1 MVAENSLETLL
12 QFVEDH
18 PYTGNAEQIITLSQ
32 GISETSKRLP
42 PSALAVF
49 RDKTGIN
56 AKVFSKLKVIGE
68 KISLFNEKE
77 RRDIVKRLPSSYG
90 TIHALCALKP
100 EELLMAAKSG
110 LITPSL
116 SIRAANAYVK
126 QARFP
131 QLTTTEEAKERI
143 EGKAEQIFSI
153 MRTVSTAL
161 SGEELV
167 AVEKELRAICRE
179 YGLDLRNADCASLL
193 TLKKQARAKAEQV
206 WRGVLEQRLTE
217 QWFEKTP
224 EKLRKQ
230 FKLTS
235 VTDLINAPLR
245 SFTGFLQ
252 RGDGGK
258 ANFWK
263 QHGEN
268 YVAKVQLEKE
278 KTEDSAQR
286 YNLKRRLEEVLKE
299 QQELSI
305 WTKNII
311 KTQGFS

>member
-18 PYTGNAEQIITLSQ
+18 PYTGSAEQIITLSQ

-77 RRDIVKRLPSSYG
+77 RRDIVKNLPSSYG

-110 LITPSL
+110 LIRPSL

-153 MRTVSTAL
+153 MRAVNTAL

>member
-18 PYTGNAEQIITLSQ
+18 PYTGSAEQIITLSQ
-32 GISETSKRLP
+32 GISETCKRLP

-49 RDKTGIN
+49 REKTGIN

-77 RRDIVKRLPSSYG
+77 RRDIVKNLPSSYG

-110 LITPSL
+110 SITSSL

-153 MRTVSTAL
+153 MRAIDIVL
-161 SGEELV
+161 SGEEHL

>member
-12 QFVEDH
+12 QFVQDH
-18 PYTGNAEQIITLSQ
+18 PYTGSAEQIITLSQ
-32 GISETSKRLP
+32 GISETCKRLP

-77 RRDIVKRLPSSYG
+77 RRDIVKNLPSSYG

-153 MRTVSTAL
+153 MRAVDIVL
-161 SGEELV
+161 SGEEHL
-167 AVEKELRAICRE
+167 AVEKELRAICRK

-206 WRGVLEQRLTE
+206 WRGVLKQRLTE

>member
-32 GISETSKRLP
+32 GISETCKRLP
-42 PSALAVF
+42 PSALAGF

-110 LITPSL
+110 LIRPSL

-153 MRTVSTAL
+153 MRAVNTAL

-305 WTKNII
+305 WKNNII
-311 KTQGFS
+311 KERGFS

>member
-18 PYTGNAEQIITLSQ
+18 PYTGSAEQIITLSQ

-42 PSALAVF
+42 SSALAVF
-49 RDKTGIN
+49 KDKTGIN

-68 KISLFNEKE
+68 KINLFNEKE

-110 LITPSL
+110 SITPSL

-126 QARFP
+126 QVRFP
-131 QLTTTEEAKERI
+131 QLTTTEETKERI
-143 EGKAEQIFSI
+143 EGEAEQIFSI
-153 MRTVSTAL
+153 MRAVDTVL
-161 SGEELV
+161 SGEELF

-179 YGLDLRNADCASLL
+179 YGLDLRNANCASLL
-193 TLKKQARAKAEQV
+193 TLKKQARAKAELV

-268 YVAKVQLEKE
+268 YVAKLQLEKE

-286 YNLKRRLEEVLKE
+286 YNLKRRLEELLKE

-305 WTKNII
+305 WKDNII
-311 KTQGFS
+311 KERGFS

>member
-77 RRDIVKRLPSSYG
+77 RRDIVKNLPSSYG

>member
-18 PYTGNAEQIITLSQ
+18 PYTGSAEQIITLSQ
-32 GISETSKRLP
+32 GISETCKRLP

-77 RRDIVKRLPSSYG
+77 RRDIVKNLPSSYG

-153 MRTVSTAL
+153 MRAIDTVL

-179 YGLDLRNADCASLL
+179 YGLDLSNADCASLL

-286 YNLKRRLEEVLKE
+286 YNLKRRLKEVLKE

-305 WTKNII
+305 WKNNII
-311 KTQGFS
+311 KERGFS

>member
-77 RRDIVKRLPSSYG
+77 RRYIVKRLPSSYG

-110 LITPSL
+110 LIRPSL

-153 MRTVSTAL
+153 MRAFNTAL

-167 AVEKELRAICRE
+167 AVEKELRDICRE
-179 YGLDLRNADCASLL
+179 YGLDLRNADYASLL

-305 WTKNII
+305 WKNNII
-311 KTQGFS
+311 NERGFS

>member
-18 PYTGNAEQIITLSQ
+18 PYTGNAKQIITLSE

-42 PSALAVF
+42 PSALAAF

-56 AKVFSKLKVIGE
+56 AKILSKLKVIGE

-77 RRDIVKRLPSSYG
+77 RKDIVEHLPSSYG

-100 EELLMAAKSG
+100 EELLIAAKSG
-110 LITPSL
+110 SITPSL
-116 SIRAANAYVK
+116 SIRAANEYVK
-126 QARFP
+126 QLRFP
-131 QLTTTEEAKERI
+131 QLSADYQDKDHLDV
-143 EGKAEQIFSI
+143 KAEQIFSVW
-153 MRTVSTAL
+153 RPNNTAL
-161 SGEELV
+161 GGTEL
-167 AVEKELRAICRE
+167 ATVEKALRRICKQ
-179 YGLDLRNADCASLL
+179 YGLKLSNADCASLV
-193 TLKKQARAKAEQV
+193 TLKKQARAKAELV

-217 QWFEKTP
+217 QWFQKTP

-230 FKLTS
+230 LKLTS
-235 VTDLINAPLR
+235 VADLINAPLR
-245 SFTGFLQ
+245 TFTGFLQ

-258 ANFWK
+258 AQFWER
-263 QHGEN
+263 HGEN
-268 YVAKVQLEKE
+268 YVAKLQLEKE

-286 YNLKRRLEEVLKE
+286 YNLKRRLKEVLKE

-305 WTKNII
+305 WKNNII
-311 KTQGFS
+311 KERGFS

>member
-32 GISETSKRLP
+32 GISETCKRLP

-77 RRDIVKRLPSSYG
+77 RRDIVKNLPSSYG

-153 MRTVSTAL
+153 MRAVDTVL

-286 YNLKRRLEEVLKE
+286 YNLKRRLKEVLKE

-305 WTKNII
+305 WKNNII
-311 KTQGFS
+311 KERGFS

>member
-18 PYTGNAEQIITLSQ
+18 PYTGNAKQIITLSE

-42 PSALAVF
+42 PSALAAF

-56 AKVFSKLKVIGE
+56 AKILSKLKVIGE

-77 RRDIVKRLPSSYG
+77 RRDIMKHLPSSYG

-110 LITPSL
+110 LIRPSL

-153 MRTVSTAL
+153 MRAVNTAL

-167 AVEKELRAICRE
+167 AVEKELRDICRE
-179 YGLDLRNADCASLL
+179 YGLDLRNADYASLL

-278 KTEDSAQR
+278 KTEDSGQR
-286 YNLKRRLEEVLKE
+286 YNLKRRLKEVLKE

-305 WTKNII
+305 WKNNII
-311 KTQGFS
+311 KERGFS

>member
-77 RRDIVKRLPSSYG
+77 RRDIVKNLPSSYG

-153 MRTVSTAL
+153 MRAIDTVL

-305 WTKNII
+305 WKNNII
-311 KTQGFS
+311 KERGFS

>member
-18 PYTGNAEQIITLSQ
+18 PYTGNAKQIITLSQ

-77 RRDIVKRLPSSYG
+77 RKDIVEHLPSSYG

-161 SGEELV
+161 SGEEHL

-224 EKLRKQ
+224 EKLRKH

-311 KTQGFS
+311 KTQGFN

>member
-18 PYTGNAEQIITLSQ
+18 PYTGNAKQIITLSE

-42 PSALAVF
+42 PSALAAF

-77 RRDIVKRLPSSYG
+77 RRDIVKNLPSSYG

-193 TLKKQARAKAEQV
+193 TLRKQARAKAELV

-235 VTDLINAPLR
+235 VNDLINAPLR

-311 KTQGFS
+311 KTQGFN

>member
-32 GISETSKRLP
+32 GISETCKRLP

-77 RRDIVKRLPSSYG
+77 RRDIVKNLPSSYG

-110 LITPSL
+110 SITSSL

-153 MRTVSTAL
+153 MRAVNTAL

>member
-18 PYTGNAEQIITLSQ
+18 PYTGSAEQIITLSQ
-32 GISETSKRLP
+32 GISETCKRLP

-77 RRDIVKRLPSSYG
+77 RRDIVKNLPSSYG

-153 MRTVSTAL
+153 MRAIDTVL
-161 SGEELV
+161 SGEEHL

-224 EKLRKQ
+224 EKRAARADFSGGGSASFLRRSGRPNRDVAAARA
-230 FKLTS
+230 LPNPRRPRGS
-235 VTDLINAPLR
+235 VGPGGGAFGG
-245 SFTGFLQ
+245 SC
-252 RGDGGK
+252 DG
-258 ANFWK
+258 WR
-263 QHGEN
+263 HPSPS
-268 YVAKVQLEKE
+268 
-278 KTEDSAQR
+278 SACCGICGGSR
-286 YNLKRRLEEVLKE
+286 PR
-299 QQELSI
+299 
-305 WTKNII
+305 T
-311 KTQGFS
+311 